1 MLQTRKVGEYTI
13 SEAGPLEAA
22 RIMRLS
28 ARYTEMLEAMKTKG
42 DLVTDDDME
51 RLQALAIWP
60 QVAACVVPAISA
72 DDWLQIPLTIV
83 SELRTAAEIL
93 NPSWFMVSTPAAE
106 KKTRAK
112 RHKSTS
118 A

>member
-22 RIMRLS
+22 RLMHLS
-28 ARYTEMLEAMKTKG
+28 AIYVDMRATLNASGDPVTTETL
-42 DLVTDDDME
+42 
-51 RLQALAIWP
+51 LQALLIWP
-60 QVAACVVPAISA
+60 FVAACVVPAISA

-106 KKTRAK
+106 KKTHAK